1 MRFLVG
7 AALLLLTACV
17 ADGSGEGTVSDTD
30 AVGTTAGPTTTMA
43 TTTTSRPEPIPVEI
57 EDCATP
63 QIWFSPLCQAYD
75 LAQKW
80 HMDRPIDPNA
90 LAQAA
95 LDGLRA
101 FSTDRTETSPRT
113 LICAIPDPAF
123 RPLCEELAERAS
135 ISSIPIGEAVEAAVT
150 SMASTGLEQFSYYV
164 PPGLVG
170 SYRSNGVVGGI
181 GVLLDATDAAG
192 SKCVRIAETCPLEI
206 VFVLE
211 DNPGAEAGL
220 EPGDQIVEVDGEP
233 VSGLGFVDTAT
244 RLAGDE
250 TGVVEISVERDDTSI
265 DFSIVRAPLVVPTV
279 EIDVPRPGVGYI
291 LIPDFEQDIPG
302 LVHDALADLVDEPI
316 DRLVVDLRD
325 NPGGF
330 LDATLDVATEFMSG
344 GVVVQTVG
352 PGEDFSYE
360 AGSGGLASETEIT
373 VLVNE
378 GTASAAEI
386 LATALRDRRGAMILG
401 EATFGKNAVQIAFNM
416 NNGGEFNVAVAR
428 WFSPNGTSVAGTGVV
443 PDRVIE
449 LPRSMAT
456 VELADIAFEGP

>member
-1 MRFLVG
+1 
-7 AALLLLTACV
+7 
-17 ADGSGEGTVSDTD
+17 
-30 AVGTTAGPTTTMA
+30 
-43 TTTTSRPEPIPVEI
+43 
-57 EDCATP
+57 
-63 QIWFSPLCQAYD
+63 
-75 LAQKW
+75 
-80 HMDRPIDPNA
+80 
-90 LAQAA
+90 
-95 LDGLRA
+95 
-101 FSTDRTETSPRT
+101 
-113 LICAIPDPAF
+113 
-123 RPLCEELAERAS
+123 
-135 ISSIPIGEAVEAAVT
+135 
-150 SMASTGLEQFSYYV
+150 
-164 PPGLVG
+164 
-170 SYRSNGVVGGI
+170 
-181 GVLLDATDAAG
+181 
-192 SKCVRIAETCPLEI
+192 
-206 VFVLE
+206 
-211 DNPGAEAGL
+211 
-220 EPGDQIVEVDGEP
+220 
-233 VSGLGFVDTAT
+233 
-244 RLAGDE
+244 
-250 TGVVEISVERDDTSI
+250 VVEISVERDDTSI

-302 LVHDALADLVDEPI
+302 LVHNALADLVDEPI

-344 GVVVQTVG
+344 GVVVETVG
-352 PGEDFSYE
+352 PGENFSYE

-428 WFSPNGTSVAGTGVV
+428 WVSPNGTSVAGTGVV

>member
-17 ADGSGEGTVSDTD
+17 AEGSGEGTVSDTD
-30 AVGTTAGPTTTMA
+30 AVVTTAGPTTIMA

-63 QIWFSPLCQAYD
+63 QIWFSPLCQAYE

-80 HMDRPIDPNA
+80 HMDRPIDPDA

-95 LDGLRA
+95 LDGLRS
-101 FSTDRTETSPRT
+101 FNTDRTETSPRT

-123 RPLCEELAERAS
+123 TPLCEELAERAS

-164 PPGLVG
+164 PPELVG

-192 SKCVRIAETCPLEI
+192 SKCVRIAENCPLEI

-233 VSGLGFVDTAT
+233 VIGLGFVDTAT

-352 PGEDFSYE
+352 PGENFSYE

-428 WFSPNGTSVAGTGVV
+428 WVSPNGTSVAGTGVV